1 MRVDISYDHP
11 VLRLS
16 RKETIRTIGGVV
28 RGEGRRVKT
37 VSVVFTDNGRIRDI
51 NRKHLRHDY
60 VTDVIAFEL
69 EPRPVLEAEIY
80 VNLDRARLQAKR
92 FRVSFSEETKRLLIH
107 GMLHLLGYDD
117 RTPALRNR
125 MSRREDALLAS
136 LRRKKS

>member
-1 MRVDISYDHP
+1 M
-11 VLRLS
+11 
-16 RKETIRTIGGVV
+16 
-28 RGEGRRVKT
+28 KT